1 MGLNSRV
8 INNSRIFR
16 GFTLLRIV
24 SSICFWPLLKLSTVQ
39 HFEWKLSEEV
49 LAQAKYYHE
58 QGGGAGV
65 WSDILH
71 PGAEAG
77 DSPDNVSLQS
87 CPVTENSNNNV
98 TNVTFLPHH
107 KRTKSACSPIRPPR
121 SNRPLSHQLPSSS
134 SYSSPLA
141 RPVSTPPLHSSRYS
155 LTSSQPSLV
164 PQSPPVPR
172 PQSLYVPF
180 VGCVDAPRAPPG
192 QAAREILQA
201 MSFAP
206 THDSFASSDDNQ
218 PPVVPPRTS
227 RMFRS
232 PRLRS
237 KSSSLASLISAVSPK
252 MSKRFDSNISI
263 STSSLIQPVPT
274 LYSPCHPVN
283 NCELNCVKLTHPPVI
298 HPPPDLVQMTSS
310 TTPSSF
316 SPQVSRNSQQSPL
329 MFDYQNP
336 NALQSQL
343 EMIRESSPYQ
353 SS

>member
-1 MGLNSRV
+1 M
-8 INNSRIFR
+8 I
-16 GFTLLRIV
+16 
-24 SSICFWPLLKLSTVQ
+24 VQ

-49 LAQAKYYHE
+49 LAQAKYYQE

-65 WSDILH
+65 WSDILQ
-71 PGAEAG
+71 PLAQAEAVL
-77 DSPDNVSLQS
+77 SPDNVSMQS
-87 CPVTENSNNNV
+87 CPVSDSSAINNL
-98 TNVTFLPHH
+98 TFVPHH

-121 SNRPLSHQLPSSS
+121 SSRPVSHQLPSSS
-134 SYSSPLA
+134 SYSSPLT
-141 RPVSTPPLHSSRYS
+141 RPISTPPPFSSSPLYSSRYS

-164 PQSPPVPR
+164 PQSPPVAR

-206 THDSFASSDDNQ
+206 THDSFASSEDSQ
-218 PPVVPPRTS
+218 PPAAPPRPS
-227 RMFRS
+227 RIFRS
-232 PRLRS
+232 PKLKS
-237 KSSSLASLISAVSPK
+237 KSSSLASLIGAVSPK

-263 STSSLIQPVPT
+263 STSSLVQPLSA

-283 NCELNCVKLTHPPVI
+283 NCENSCLKVTHPPVI

-310 TTPSSF
+310 TTSSSSF